1 MSLPVILVVEVN
13 FKSRE
18 NRMHTRDLLTVGEVA
33 RRSGFATSAV
43 RYYDRIGLITSTRTA
58 GDQRRYERGVLRR
71 LAFIRAAANVG
82 LTLDEVAE
90 SLALLPSSRTPT
102 KADWARLSRGW
113 RERLNEQIAALEN
126 LRDGLETCIG
136 CGCLSLRKCA
146 FSNPDDGMA
155 TLGPGAAYF
164 PRRLR
169 VPQPGQDG

>member
-1 MSLPVILVVEVN
+1 
-13 FKSRE
+13 
-18 NRMHTRDLLTVGEVA
+18 MHTQDLLTVGEVA
-33 RRSGFATSAV
+33 QRSGFATSAV
-43 RYYDRIGLITSTRTA
+43 RYYDRLGLIASTRTA

-82 LTLDEVAE
+82 LSLDEIAS
-90 SLALLPSSRTPT
+90 SLAVLPDERTPT

-113 RERLNEQIAALEN
+113 KDRLNEQIAALEQ
-126 LRDGLETCIG
+126 LRDDLDSCIG

-169 VPQPGQDG
+169 AAQQRQGG